1 MPAGPITA
9 NCDDRDRACC
19 PLSCARR
26 GWAGG
31 INDAHLL
38 GDQRL
43 RQLRQPFG
51 VALREPEV
59 EAEVFCDRHS
69 RALSTPRGSR
79 GGPTS
84 EVVSIRNT
92 PTTGSRAVSCANA
105 GTIAQSR
112 KTSRAAMGLILLP
125 RGQYEHAR
133 QALRPRPGINSR
145 RCSAT
150 RPRRRDQE
158 REDRGGCAWSSL
170 AKARV
175 ARAKGMTDLHA
186 RALPS
191 SDAEGGRNEGDLKD
205 AERHRSIRDAENLF
219 ASVAVRR
226 VELFPRLYR
235 PDQR

>member
-9 NCDDRDRACC
+9 NCDDRDRACR

-59 EAEVFCDRHS
+59 EAEVFCNRHS
-69 RALSTPRGSR
+69 RALSTRRGSR

-92 PTTGSRAVSCANA
+92 PTTGAAAPCLAQMPGPSR
-105 GTIAQSR
+105 
-112 KTSRAAMGLILLP
+112 RA
-125 RGQYEHAR
+125 ER
-133 QALRPRPGINSR
+133 QAEPQWVSFCYLVASMSMRAR
-145 RCSAT
+145 R
-150 RPRRRDQE
+150 
-158 REDRGGCAWSSL
+158 
-170 AKARV
+170 
-175 ARAKGMTDLHA
+175 
-186 RALPS
+186 
-191 SDAEGGRNEGDLKD
+191 
-205 AERHRSIRDAENLF
+205 
-219 ASVAVRR
+219 
-226 VELFPRLYR
+226 
-235 PDQR
+235 